1 MANKEQNNQN
11 PENGPQEPDYNEL
24 SDLADAGELT
34 EEKLQEELNKYAQAL
49 AQEFEA
55 QVVEAPENCEEY
67 TRDFFK
73 KNLPAAAAQ
82 IVFLSNNAYS
92 ESVKLNAA
100 KFVVTEALANTKQD
114 GDPVKQFLKQLSNV
128 PTAKISEAFDN
139 LPDIKP

>member
-1 MANKEQNNQN
+1 MENQNNN
-11 PENGPQEPDYNEL
+11 ESNNPQEPDYNEL

>member
-1 MANKEQNNQN
+1 MENQNNN
-11 PENGPQEPDYNEL
+11 EPNNTPENEPDYNEL

-100 KFVVTEALANTKQD
+100 KFVVIEALANTKQD

>member
-1 MANKEQNNQN
+1 MENQNNN
-11 PENGPQEPDYNEL
+11 EPNNTPENEPDYNEL